1 MLFAEV
7 NLWLIGLSRTS
18 LTILRLRRGRD
29 PPRDLER
36 KYALEDH
43 VPLPMC
49 TGGVVVIW
57 YEESMEVI

>member
-7 NLWLIGLSRTS
+7 NLWLMGLSRTS
-18 LTILRLRRGRD
+18 LMILRLRRGGD
-29 PPRDLER
+29 PPRDLEGI
-36 KYALEDH
+36 YALENH
-43 VPLPMC
+43 VPLPMY